1 MGRRTLRSTRS
12 VRLRLETSTLPV
24 GDETDF
30 EMGNLQSELTVDLC
44 VDVLVRPTRVRR
56 ASQGPQGHVV
66 PLRGAARRQDLTVGY
81 VLQSAAPAGSSPWFY
96 RGVSSSPYT
105 VHLCLGVSCE
115 GSSIA
120 SKLRYCVASQVV

>member
-1 MGRRTLRSTRS
+1 

-81 VLQSAAPAGSSPWFY
+81 VLQCAVCSAGRVESLVLQGRIIIAVHRAF
-96 RGVSSSPYT
+96 VS
-105 VHLCLGVSCE
+105 GCE
-115 GSSIA
+115 
-120 SKLRYCVASQVV
+120 L